1 MPSTR
6 YISKP
11 SMRHVGAGVLV
22 LLFALITAVTFVM
35 PVARAYATGSG
46 STSLGIMIIDSS
58 KDQSASPGTTS
69 LGIRVTNSGETFV
82 TEYTLTLNFNDNS
95 GKTSTVKATYNRLLS
110 AITDLPSRT
119 GYTFLGYY
127 DSPEGGKQI
136 YDKDGTSTL
145 VWKTAKDTTL
155 FAHWQATTTLVSFD
169 QNTGTGGQTV
179 QVTATYDSDM
189 PAITAKPTKGNHI
202 FLGYFDDASGGTKYY
217 NADLTSATKWNK
229 VDATATLYAQWQINS
244 YTFTWNANGG
254 NWSGSSDDKTTT
266 VNHDALVTPP
276 KEPSRPGYKFDG
288 WYKEGLTVP
297 WNFQTDKPTQNTTLY
312 AKWSEQILCTVP
324 VSTLLQVDAKGDVT
338 DITGTTH
345 QFASQTTAPIVV
357 TSATSTL
364 LAGANSLFPDEA
376 ARKDVAILIKP
387 EGGQQKSIP
396 LATATPVSLG
406 FQIDTEG
413 TLPVSFGLH
422 LPATARLN
430 YLANDGTAEIASIS
444 YTVSLAIS

>member
-6 YISKP
+6 YILKS
-11 SMRHVGAGVLV
+11 STRHVGAGILALLFVLV
-22 LLFALITAVTFVM
+22 TALTLVLPAVK
-35 PVARAYATGSG
+35 AYAAGSG

-58 KDQSASPGTTS
+58 KGQSASPGTTN
-69 LGIRVTNSGETFV
+69 LGIRVTNSSVKFE
-82 TEYTLTLNFNDNS
+82 TEYILTLNFNDTS
-95 GKTSTVKATYNRLLS
+95 GNTSTVTAIYNQLLS

-297 WNFQTDKPTQNTTLY
+297 WDFKTDKPTQNTTLY
-312 AKWSEQILCTVP
+312 AKWSEHIVCDIP
-324 VSTLLQVDAKGDVT
+324 VSTVFQIDAKGDVT
-338 DITGTTH
+338 DITGKSHAFVSDTD
-345 QFASQTTAPIVV
+345 APIVV
-357 TSATSTL
+357 TSATSAL
-364 LAGANSLFPDEA
+364 LAGADTLFPDEA
-376 ARKDVAILIKP
+376 AMKGVAILITPK
-387 EGGQQKSIP
+387 GGQQKSIP
-396 LATATPVSLG
+396 LPTATPATLG
-406 FQIDTEG
+406 WRIEANT
-413 TLPVSFGLH
+413 TLPVTFGLH

-444 YTVSLAIS
+444 YTVSLAS

>member
-11 SMRHVGAGVLV
+11 SKRHVGAGMLA
-22 LLFALITAVTFVM
+22 LLFALITALMLVL
-35 PVARAYATGSG
+35 PVVKAYAEGSG

-58 KDQSASPGTTS
+58 KGQSASPGTTN
-69 LGIRVTNSGETFV
+69 LGIRVTNSSVEFK
-82 TEYTLTLNFNDNS
+82 TEYILTLNFNDTS
-95 GKTSTVKATYNRLLS
+95 GNTSTVTATYNQLLPD
-110 AITDLPSRT
+110 APVPPTRT

-127 DSPEGGKQI
+127 DSQVGGNQI
-136 YDKDGTSTL
+136 YNQSGKSTL
-145 VWKTAKDTTL
+145 VWKTAKDTPL
-155 FAHWQATTTLVSFD
+155 YAHWQAATTLISFD
-169 QNTGTGGQTV
+169 PTTGSGGQTG

-189 PAITAKPTKGNHI
+189 PAITSKPTKDNHT

-229 VDATATLYAQWQINS
+229 VDATATLYAQWQTNS
-244 YTFTWNANGG
+244 YTMIWNANGG
-254 NWSGSSDDKTTT
+254 SWGESTANKTTT

-276 KEPSRPGYKFDG
+276 EEPSRPGYKFDG

-297 WNFQTDKPTQNTTLY
+297 WDFKTDKPTQNTTLY

-324 VSTLLQVDAKGDVT
+324 VSTLLQVDAKGEVTDVT
-338 DITGTTH
+338 GTAH

-357 TSATSTL
+357 DSATSKL

-376 ARKDVAILIKP
+376 ARKDVAILITP
-387 EGGQQKSIP
+387 QGGSQKSIP
-396 LATATPVSLG
+396 LLASASVKLG
-406 FQIDTEG
+406 FQIDTKG

-430 YLANDGTAEIASIS
+430 YLTNGGTAEIASIS
-444 YTVSLAIS
+444 YTVSLATS